1 MRASGRDFRQLC
13 TRDVKMSHQADNR
26 EALISTFLAFM
37 YSPNA
42 AAFSP
47 RREQTA
53 YWCPDASHPRL
64 LPQLLRHPVGVVVV
78 FL

>member
-1 MRASGRDFRQLC
+1 MRAMGGDFRQLFA
-13 TRDVKMSHQADNR
+13 RDVKMRHQADIG

-42 AAFSP
+42 AAFLP

-53 YWCPDASHPRL
+53 Y
-64 LPQLLRHPVGVVVV
+64 
-78 FL
+78 